1 VENVGQV
8 ILIDVILSYHA
19 LNNDYVCSR
28 NPVRFSDPDGRQPE
42 ASGVKNSSIGFTKDF
57 KNDSTTVTVGPVEVK
72 QKEDKQFEH
81 ISLKVGPAKVS
92 VTDKATIEAEVS
104 VKHEVKIG
112 PARVEA
118 EVGGKADVRI
128 LPTDVDPY
136 AVAQVKVNIFGSIKA
151 KVMRIFGVS

>member
-1 VENVGQV
+1 
-8 ILIDVILSYHA
+8 
-19 LNNDYVCSR
+19 
-28 NPVRFSDPDGRQPE
+28 
-42 ASGVKNSSIGFTKDF
+42 
-57 KNDSTTVTVGPVEVK
+57 
-72 QKEDKQFEH
+72 
-81 ISLKVGPAKVS
+81 